1 MNIFKPLN
9 SVDYKTYE
17 LISKYDAFVAF
28 GMLAGAVYA
37 ENFPLLLCGGLGL
50 SLDLYLSTYKALY
63 NVKEIH
69 ELDLLLQDFLS
80 NYSKLDKTFSLEN
93 PIEIML
99 LYSYL
104 LKNGYLSFQ
113 KKHESFSDSIDYVAL
128 NNYQVLAGE
137 FKCRHIAAL
146 LQRILSFENIS
157 SRVLLTH
164 HSLSLDLDE
173 DVAER
178 IEEIKLVIRFL
189 EEENYTSEDFNK
201 INAFVEKLWREGKI
215 KDTEIHLSENVKI
228 GNHAITVAKYN
239 EKNYYL
245 DSTNDVILYKRVLD
259 GVNVLTN
266 GLNFSVPFVSF
277 WSRYSYARRGETLS
291 EVKRYLD
298 GVGSTYE
305 EELAAQEKVTDIY
318 QNNQDIL
325 EDFYRENEPLYE
337 EMTEG
342 LTRVRTIM
350 QPKRIPKINKTEL

>member
-9 SVDYKTYE
+9 AIDYKTYK
-17 LISKYDAFVAF
+17 LISKYDAYVAY
-28 GMLAGAVYA
+28 GMLAGAVYT
-37 ENFPLLLCGGLGL
+37 ENFPLFLCGGL
-50 SLDLYLSTYKALY
+50 SYCLDLYLSTYKSLY

-69 ELDLLLQDFLS
+69 ELDLLLQEFLLS
-80 NYSKLDKTFSLEN
+80 YSKLDKTFSLEN

-99 LYSYL
+99 LYTYL

-157 SRVLLTH
+157 SSVLITH

-173 DVAER
+173 DVAE
-178 IEEIKLVIRFL
+178 EIKLVIRFL
-189 EEENYTSEDFNK
+189 EEEDYTPEEFNK

-215 KDTEIHLSENVKI
+215 KDSEIHLSENVKM
-228 GNHAITVAKYN
+228 GNHAITAAKYN
-239 EKNYYL
+239 GKNYYL
-245 DSTNDVILYKRVLD
+245 DSTNEVILYKRVLD

-266 GLNFSVPFVSF
+266 GLNLSVPFVSF

-298 GVGSTYE
+298 GVGSIYE
-305 EELAAQEKVTDIY
+305 EEMAAQEKVTNIY

-325 EDFYRENEPLYE
+325 EDFYRGNEPLYE
-337 EMTEG
+337 EMTEQ
-342 LTRVRTIM
+342 LVRVRTIM
-350 QPKRIPKINKTEL
+350 QPKRIPKINKTEI